1 MTLAAPGARSPASR
15 RLPVAS
21 RLVLGLIHA
30 YQGLRAGKPSPCRF
44 WPTCSAYCA
53 EAIEEHGLGRGGLL
67 GVRRLL
73 RCHPFGSHGI
83 DLVPSAPALREEN
96 A

>member
-1 MTLAAPGARSPASR
+1 VTVAAPETRLPTSR
-15 RLPVAS
+15 RPPVPS
-21 RLVLGLIHA
+21 RFALGLIHA
-30 YQGLRAGKPSPCRF
+30 YQGLRTGKPSPCRF

-53 EAIEEHGLGRGGLL
+53 EAIEVHGLGRGGLL

-73 RCHPFGSHGI
+73 RCHPFGRRGI
-83 DLVPSAPALREEN
+83 DLVPSAPLREEN

>member
-1 MTLAAPGARSPASR
+1 MTVTASR
-15 RLPVAS
+15 GERRTPAPS
-21 RLVLGLIHA
+21 RLALGLIRA

-53 EAIEEHGLGRGGLL
+53 EAIEEHGLLRGALL
-67 GVRRLL
+67 GLRRLL
-73 RCHPFGSHGI
+73 RCHPFGRRGI
-83 DLVPSAPALREEN
+83 DLVPPGPALREEN

>member
-1 MTLAAPGARSPASR
+1 VTA
-15 RLPVAS
+15 VAS
-21 RLVLGLIHA
+21 ETRAPARRHRPVPSRLALGLIHA

-67 GVRRLL
+67 GLRRLL
-73 RCHPFGSHGI
+73 RCHPFGGRGI
-83 DLVPSAPALREEN
+83 DLVPRAPLREEN